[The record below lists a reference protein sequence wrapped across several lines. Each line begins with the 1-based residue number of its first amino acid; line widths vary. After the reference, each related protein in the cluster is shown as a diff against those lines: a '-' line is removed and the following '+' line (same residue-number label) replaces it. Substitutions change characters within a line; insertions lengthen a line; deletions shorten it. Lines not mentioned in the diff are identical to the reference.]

1 MNLPAPTSRLDAF
14 VDSASRALIRWRL
27 PLSMIFLAIT
37 VALGASALRVHLDP
51 GFNKLIPL
59 KHAFMEAFLKHSG
72 TFAGA
77 NRILVNVKW
86 KGEGD
91 IYNAEFMKAIRGVTD
106 DVFFTPGVNRAQ
118 VFSIFTPNVKYIEV
132 TEEGFAGEVVIPSR
146 FEADAEGL
154 AKVRANVARSGEIGR
169 LVANDLKAALVRAD
183 LLETDPS
190 SGKKLDYAEVSKKLE
205 EIRAKYTSD
214 KIEINIIGFAKIVGE
229 VMDGL
234 FTVVAFFG
242 IAFVVTAVLLF
253 VYTRSLKLTIVAL
266 FVALLP
272 VVWLLGIL
280 PLIGNGIDPMS
291 ILVPFLIFSIG
302 VSHAV
307 QMTNAWKQ
315 DVLAG

>member
-1 MNLPAPTSRLDAF
+1 MPP
-14 VDSASRALIRWRL
+14 
-27 PLSMIFLAIT
+27 
-37 VALGASALRVHLDP
+37 
-51 GFNKLIPL
+51 
-59 KHAFMEAFLKHSG
+59 
-72 TFAGA
+72 
-77 NRILVNVKW
+77 
-86 KGEGD
+86 
-91 IYNAEFMKAIRGVTD
+91 
-106 DVFFTPGVNRAQ
+106 
-118 VFSIFTPNVKYIEV
+118 
-132 TEEGFAGEVVIPSR
+132 
-146 FEADAEGL
+146 
-154 AKVRANVARSGEIGR
+154 SGESGR

-291 ILVPFLIFSIG
+291 ILVLSLIHI
-302 VSHAV
+302 
-307 QMTNAWKQ
+307 
-315 DVLAG
+315 